1 MPLRPHMTLTET
13 EQGMVLLDEASG
25 RYWTLNAT
33 GAAVLRMLLDGDS
46 VEDAVATL
54 RRRHPDSAERV
65 TADVAAFVR
74 SLRDAEVIVP

>member
-46 VEDAVATL
+46 VEDAVGTL